1 MYCGSVQVLQLYSEF
16 TARCLISAFLDVA
29 LRPARLEIKA
39 ARLAPLGA
47 ADAAVLERLSAEP
60 HAAGPRE
67 RRAWPPAARGAMDV
81 RRIDYRQSNSGRRGW
96 MPQRELHGHTGEMAT
111 VMIDT
116 M

>member
-1 MYCGSVQVLQLYSEF
+1 MIV
-16 TARCLISAFLDVA
+16 ARAQERLDVA